1 MQGHAGTVPMHLR
14 QDPMAGAAEI
24 MHWLEQRC
32 TVSNGSHGLTTDV
45 SLGDALVCTV
55 GSVSVWP
62 GASNVIPAA
71 VNISVDIRCLL
82 QLLMFKFKQFAC
94 EGVVCMPAYKYAY

>member
-14 QDPMAGAAEI
+14 QDPMAGAAET

-45 SLGDALVCTV
+45 SPDDALVCTV

-62 GASNVIPAA
+62 GASNVIPGV
-71 VNISVDIRCLL
+71 VNISVDVRCSLL
-82 QLLMFKFKQFAC
+82 LFS
-94 EGVVCMPAYKYAY
+94 YAT